1 MMLTFSVCV
10 HHYRLRESDLEPL
23 RAALKKLE
31 KKCRKLLTVR
41 KELLASSASASS
53 SSSLSSAAAVDP
65 HPHGQQ
71 QSAPES
77 EPQPR
82 SEGAGAGAEGGPGS
96 GPGGAAETLDLMR

>member
-1 MMLTFSVCV
+1 MLTFNVCV
-10 HHYRLRESDLEPL
+10 HRYRLRESDLEPL

-41 KELLASSASASS
+41 KELLASSASSP
-53 SSSLSSAAAVDP
+53 SSAAAVDP

-77 EPQPR
+77 EPEPQPR
-82 SEGAGAGAEGGPGS
+82 SEGAGAGAEGGPGPGP
-96 GPGGAAETLDLMR
+96 GPGGAAETLDSMR